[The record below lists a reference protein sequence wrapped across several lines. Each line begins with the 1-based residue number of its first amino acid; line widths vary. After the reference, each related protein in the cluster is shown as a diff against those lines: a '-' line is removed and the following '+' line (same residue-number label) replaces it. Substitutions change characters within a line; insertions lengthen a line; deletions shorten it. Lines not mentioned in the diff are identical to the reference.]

1 MVRIYTFKNNF
12 TGKTRRVCGE
22 TLGAMLRRE
31 RIFFFFPKY
40 RLVRTVKL

>member
-1 MVRIYTFKNNF
+1 MCKIYIFKDRF

-40 RLVRTVKL
+40 RLVRTVHL